1 MALTRTEKEKIVAEV
16 AAAAARARVLVAAEY
31 RGLDMAELS
40 DLRRRAR
47 DCGVRVRVVKNRL
60 ARRAF
65 AGTGLECAGED
76 LRGPLLFGFAEEEPG
91 AAARLFRDFG
101 KEHERLELRFGVV
114 DGALL
119 DRAGLGRLASMPSR
133 EQALAMLLAAMR
145 APIEKLVRTQAEIPA
160 RLARTLAAVRRQR
173 EAAAS

>member
-16 AAAAARARVLVAAEY
+16 AAAAARARALVAAEY

-47 DCGVRVRVVKNRL
+47 DCGVCVRVVKNRL

-76 LRGPLLFGFAEEEPG
+76 LRGPLLFGFADEEPG

-101 KEHERLELRFGVV
+101 REHERLELRFGVF

-119 DRAGLGRLASMPSR
+119 DRAGLGRLASLPSR

-145 APIEKLVRTQAEIPA
+145 APVEKLVRTQAEIPA

-173 EAAAS
+173 EAAS

>member
-16 AAAAARARVLVAAEY
+16 AAAAARARALVAAEY

-76 LRGPLLFGFAEEEPG
+76 LRGPLLFGFADEEPG

-101 KEHERLELRFGVV
+101 REHERLELRFGVF

-119 DRAGLGRLASMPSR
+119 DRAGLGRLASLPSR

-173 EAAAS
+173 EAAS

>member
-16 AAAAARARVLVAAEY
+16 AAAAARARALVAAEY
-31 RGLDMAELS
+31 RGLDMAELT

-76 LRGPLLFGFAEEEPG
+76 LRGPLLFGFADEEPG

-101 KEHERLELRFGVV
+101 REHERLELRFGVF

-133 EQALAMLLAAMR
+133 EQALAMLLAALR

-173 EAAAS
+173 EAAS

>member
-16 AAAAARARVLVAAEY
+16 AAAAARARALVAAEY
-31 RGLDMAELS
+31 RGLDMAELT

-76 LRGPLLFGFAEEEPG
+76 LRGPLLFGFADEEPG

-101 KEHERLELRFGVV
+101 REHERLELRFGVF

-133 EQALAMLLAAMR
+133 EQALAMLLATLR

-173 EAAAS
+173 EAAS

>member
-16 AAAAARARVLVAAEY
+16 AAAAARARALVAAEY

-76 LRGPLLFGFAEEEPG
+76 LRGPLLFGFADEEPG

-101 KEHERLELRFGVV
+101 KEHERLELRFGVF

-119 DRAGLGRLASMPSR
+119 DRAGLGRLASLPSR

-173 EAAAS
+173 EAAP